1 MGLGKPC
8 RVFKASGI
16 IAVNR
21 RGEFLQQR
29 SEMSS
34 KCLELFAGQ
43 GKKGWVLARLQAS
56 RPIASSCSVFLI
68 SSSTIPGADM
78 EVEWPQ
84 SVVGPATCDVDIT
97 RIMTSA
103 KSAAPLSAI
112 SHPFPKWALLI
123 TGVDTGSSQR
133 WVLMSTSPDPCQDDP
148 CGTRSLWFITFEA
161 VGPLRK
167 PGKRVRRVQRER
179 CENSLFSQERG
190 WQGAMC

>member
-1 MGLGKPC
+1 
-8 RVFKASGI
+8 
-16 IAVNR
+16 
-21 RGEFLQQR
+21 
-29 SEMSS
+29 
-34 KCLELFAGQ
+34 
-43 GKKGWVLARLQAS
+43 
-56 RPIASSCSVFLI
+56 
-68 SSSTIPGADM
+68 M

-84 SVVGPATCDVDIT
+84 SVVGPATCEVDIM

-148 CGTRSLWFITFEA
+148 CGHKEPLVHHLRGLGAPQEA
-161 VGPLRK
+161 RQREYK
-167 PGKRVRRVQRER
+167 TGKRVRRVQRER

-190 WQGAMC
+190 